1 MAKKY
6 NSGLTAAEELL
17 NKPIAYHAILAK
29 TFNSLPMAVMIGQ
42 GMYWQNIAKKAKK
55 EWFYETSDEWYNQ
68 TGLTKEQQITARKKM
83 VGFYFWEEKLMGN
96 PAKMHY
102 RINVKTLLLLI
113 DKFIETGIPVI
124 TDKRSQLRENTRTSS
139 GKFRQQVAVNHGNSD
154 AVNYGNYNTEIKKTY
169 SESEPNN
176 QPTAPPLKEAEH
188 TTQKQNVPPPPAAP
202 KFPAAWSELLSKA
215 AKKPATKMKYSSE
228 RVYEV
233 ETPEEIATALMV
245 CGSDQLFLDNFKR
258 IAGLRPED
266 QVFDIFTAFLERRL
280 IDGGT
285 GYQTVKRFREH
296 LLSFPG
302 KYLYVKK
309 AQQQEQKPQP
319 KINNAVPVYR

>member
-1 MAKKY
+1 MSASKKIQSKKGTT
-6 NSGLTAAEELL
+6 NVNEAARREL
-17 NKPIAYHAILAK
+17 
-29 TFNSLPMAVMIGQ
+29 S
-42 GMYWQNIAKKAKK
+42 
-55 EWFYETSDEWYNQ
+55 
-68 TGLTKEQQITARKKM
+68 ITRDDYALCQ
-83 VGFYFWEEKLMGN
+83 YL
-96 PAKMHY
+96 HY
-102 RINVKTLLLLI
+102 RQGYPNDKNPGWCVDDKVEISDFVGVSRPGLYKMI
-113 DKFIETGIPVI
+113 DRLEAMKLIET
-124 TDKRSQLRENTRTSS
+124 
-139 GKFRQQVAVNHGNSD
+139 D
-154 AVNYGNYNTEIKKTY
+154 AVTGHCRATKLFIDTEAECKQSLRDGKSKRVNKVNTECKQSLHQSVNKVTRKELRY
-169 SESEPNN
+169 SKNISKNELEENLQN
-176 QPTAPPLKEAEH
+176 QPTTPPLKEAEH
-188 TTQKQNVPPPPAAP
+188 PTQKYSIPPPPAAP

-302 KYLYVKK
+302 KYLYVKN